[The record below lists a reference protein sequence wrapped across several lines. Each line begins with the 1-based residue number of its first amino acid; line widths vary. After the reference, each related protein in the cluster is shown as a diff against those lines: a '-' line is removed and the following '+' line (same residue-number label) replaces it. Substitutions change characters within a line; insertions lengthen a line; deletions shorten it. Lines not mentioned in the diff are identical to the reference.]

1 MTHLSEAST
10 SPSASTPARM
20 TARAA
25 GRRLLPVAAM
35 AVVVALMIRGG
46 IARNQERIRAT
57 SNDLERGRD
66 TIRRF
71 TAEGVRYL
79 AAQQAADGSWAYYR
93 SRSPLIVPAER
104 CPGAA
109 STMRILLGVRG
120 TGYETRPF
128 YAAGLAFVRA
138 HPRAQPSPAARA
150 AAESEQGEE
159 PAIEA
164 LTLRWLLLGP
174 AAAAAD
180 ELRARLAGQQTR
192 RGLFRTRLSDNVL
205 LLGVLP
211 ALGMDAAPV
220 SLALRRTF
228 EGGGPEPSPS
238 WTVLRYLG
246 SLAAESVGPAGTP
259 ALDALLARPPALH
272 ASASRLDSLTLA
284 AHVKVR
290 ADHCLRDRDPCTDL
304 NAAVGAL
311 VQRRRPDGSWTAAP
325 FAADGAY
332 FTGSAAETTSVAVKG
347 LSAFARILDGRA
359 SGALVSGEEDESR
372 FAGRPAASPAAPLRR

>member
-10 SPSASTPARM
+10 NPSASTRARM

-35 AVVVALMIRGG
+35 AAVVALMIRGG

-66 TIRRF
+66 TIHRF
-71 TAEGVRYL
+71 TAEGARFL

-120 TGYETRPF
+120 TGHETRPF
-128 YAAGLAFVRA
+128 YAAGLAFARA
-138 HPRAQPSPAARA
+138 HR
-150 AAESEQGEE
+150 QGVREE

-164 LTLRWLLLGP
+164 LSLAWLLLGP
-174 AAAAAD
+174 DAAAAD
-180 ELRARLAGQQTR
+180 ELRARLAGQRTL
-192 RGLFRTRLSDNVL
+192 RGLFRGRLGDNVL

-211 ALGMDAAPV
+211 GLGMDAGPV
-220 SLALRRTF
+220 SLALRRTL

-238 WTVLRYLG
+238 RTVLRYLG
-246 SLAAESVGPAGTP
+246 ALAAESGGAANP
-259 ALDALLARPPALH
+259 ALDALLARPPTLRAA
-272 ASASRLDSLTLA
+272 ASLDSLTLA

-290 ADHCLRDRDPCTDL
+290 ADHCLHDRDPCTDL

-325 FAADGAY
+325 FAAEGAY
-332 FTGSAAETTSVAVKG
+332 FTGSAAETTSVAVSG
-347 LSAFARILDGRA
+347 LSAFARVLDGRA

-372 FAGRPAASPAAPLRR
+372 FGGGSAAPPAASRRR